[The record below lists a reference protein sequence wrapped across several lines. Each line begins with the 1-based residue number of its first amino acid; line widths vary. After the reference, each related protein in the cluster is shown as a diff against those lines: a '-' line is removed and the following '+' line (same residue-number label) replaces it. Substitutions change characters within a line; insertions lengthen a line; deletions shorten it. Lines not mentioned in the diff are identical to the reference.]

1 MPPGFSL
8 NHKGCDVSQ
17 EGCDHKAS
25 AEAVGLSLTNSEN
38 CEPQYGVLPSSIAK
52 VTCPSMSAF
61 MLQDL
66 APWIALQA
74 MDGSGELCPY

>member
-1 MPPGFSL
+1 MNES
-8 NHKGCDVSQ
+8 
-17 EGCDHKAS
+17 
-25 AEAVGLSLTNSEN
+25 NSEN

-61 MLQDL
+61 MLQDP

-74 MDGSGELCPY
+74 MDGSGELCP

>member
-1 MPPGFSL
+1 MTTKPAPKPS
-8 NHKGCDVSQ
+8 VSRSQ
-17 EGCDHKAS
+17 GGDGKFQS
-25 AEAVGLSLTNSEN
+25 GPNSEN

-61 MLQDL
+61 MLQDP